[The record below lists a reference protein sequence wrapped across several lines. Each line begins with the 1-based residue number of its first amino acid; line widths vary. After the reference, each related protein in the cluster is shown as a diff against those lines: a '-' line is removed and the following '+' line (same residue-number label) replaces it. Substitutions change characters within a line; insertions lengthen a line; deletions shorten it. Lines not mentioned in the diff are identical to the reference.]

1 MRARSD
7 TIAAIATPR
16 GRGGIGVVRVAGR
29 DLATLIE
36 GVVGRVPPPRVAT
49 LATFRDAA
57 GRPLDQGL
65 ALHFP
70 APNSYTGD
78 DVLELHGHGGR
89 AVQDAL
95 LARCLELGA
104 RVADPGEFTERAFL
118 NGRIDLA
125 QAEGVADLIDAATT
139 TAARAA
145 ARSLTG
151 EFSTA
156 IGAIRDALV
165 ELRTYVEATLDFP
178 EDDVDFVRAYDAR
191 GRVDALRAR
200 LAAILARA
208 RAGARLRE
216 GLAIV
221 LVGRPNV
228 GKSSLLNRLV
238 REDAAIVTEL
248 PGTTRDTVQRQVEIA
263 GIPISV
269 VDTAGLRDTDDVVE
283 KVGIARTWE
292 AVGSADLALVLVD
305 ARDGDGSGNGDGSGA
320 GLAESVGVVAGE
332 RTGAGE
338 RERSSARGA
347 AHALAAGDAA
357 IVARLDP
364 SLPRLIVHNKAD
376 LAGLAASV
384 ERRDGLA
391 HVTLSALT
399 GEGLDLLEREVLAI
413 AGASVAG
420 EDAFLA
426 RERHLA
432 ALREAAAALEAAA
445 RHLDG
450 ATPPLE
456 LFAEELR
463 RAHDALATITGAFTA
478 DDLIGAIF
486 SRFCIGK

>member
-1 MRARSD
+1 MRARTD

-29 DLATLIE
+29 DIAALIE

-151 EFSTA
+151 EFSSA
-156 IGAIRDALV
+156 IAGLRDALV

-178 EDDVDFVRAYDAR
+178 EDDVDFVRAHDAR
-191 GRVDALRAR
+191 GRVDELRAR
-200 LAAILARA
+200 LDAILARA

-216 GLAIV
+216 GLSIV

-238 REDAAIVTEL
+238 REDAAIVTAQ
-248 PGTTRDTVQRQVEIA
+248 PGTTRDTVERQVEIA
-263 GIPISV
+263 GIPIGV

-283 KVGIARTWE
+283 KVGIARTWD
-292 AVGSADLALVLVD
+292 AVARADLALVLVD
-305 ARDGDGSGNGDGSGA
+305 ARDRDG
-320 GLAESVGVVAGE
+320 E
-332 RTGAGE
+332 GE
-338 RERSSARGA
+338 RERAFTDAGSQRRG
-347 AHALAAGDAA
+347 ALAAGDAA

-364 SLPRLIVHNKAD
+364 ALPRLVVHNKAD

-384 ERRDGLA
+384 ERRDGIA

-413 AGASVAG
+413 AGAGVAG

-432 ALREAAAALEAAA
+432 ALREAAQGLEAAA
-445 RHLDG
+445 RHLD
-450 ATPPLE
+450 AEPPPLE

-463 RAHDALATITGAFTA
+463 RAHDALATVTGAFTP

-486 SRFCIGK
+486 ARFCIGK

>member
-1 MRARSD
+1 MRARND

-29 DLATLIE
+29 DLSALIE
-36 GVVGRVPPPRVAT
+36 GIVGRVPPPRVAT

-70 APNSYTGD
+70 APHSYTGD

-118 NGRIDLA
+118 NGRVDLA

-151 EFSTA
+151 EFSAA
-156 IGAIRDALV
+156 IADIRDVLV
-165 ELRTYVEATLDFP
+165 ELRAYVEATLDFP
-178 EDDVDFVRAYDAR
+178 EDDVDFVRAHDAR
-191 GRVDALRAR
+191 GRLAALRER

-216 GLAIV
+216 GLSVV

-238 REDAAIVTEL
+238 RENAAIVTEL
-248 PGTTRDTVQRQVEIA
+248 PGTTRDTVERQVEIA
-263 GIPISV
+263 GIPIGI

-283 KVGIARTWE
+283 KAGIARTWE
-292 AVGSADLALVLVD
+292 AVAAADLALVLVD
-305 ARDGDGSGNGDGSGA
+305 ARDGDG
-320 GLAESVGVVAGE
+320 VGEDERNGE
-332 RTGAGE
+332 RRDAEPQRVRHDAQERGGTLGAN
-338 RERSSARGA
+338 
-347 AHALAAGDAA
+347 DAA

-364 SLPRLIVHNKAD
+364 SLPRLVVRNKAD

-384 ERRDGLA
+384 ERRGGVA

-413 AGASVAG
+413 AGAGVAG
-420 EDAFLA
+420 EDTFLA

-432 ALREAAAALEAAA
+432 ALREAAQGLDAAA
-445 RHLDG
+445 RHLD
-450 ATPPLE
+450 TVPPPLE

-463 RAHDALATITGAFTA
+463 RAHDALATITGAFTP

>member
-1 MRARSD
+1 MRARND

-16 GRGGIGVVRVAGR
+16 GRGGIGVVRVAGQ
-29 DLATLIE
+29 DLAALIE
-36 GVVGRVPPPRVAT
+36 GVVGRMPAPRVAT

-70 APNSYTGD
+70 APHSYTGD

-89 AVQDAL
+89 AVQEAV

-151 EFSTA
+151 EFSA
-156 IGAIRDALV
+156 AVEAIRDALV
-165 ELRTYVEATLDFP
+165 ELRAYVEATLDFP
-178 EDDVDFVRAYDAR
+178 EDDVDFVRAHDAR
-191 GRVDALRAR
+191 GRLEALRGA
-200 LAAILARA
+200 LDAILARA

-216 GLAIV
+216 GLVIV

-238 REDAAIVTEL
+238 REDAAIVSDV
-248 PGTTRDTVQRQVEIA
+248 PGTTRDTVERRIEIA
-263 GIPISV
+263 GIPVSV
-269 VDTAGLRDTDDVVE
+269 VDTAGLRDSDDAVE
-283 KVGIARTWE
+283 KIGIARTWD
-292 AVGSADLALVLVD
+292 ALASADLALVLVD
-305 ARDGDGSGNGDGSGA
+305 AREGEGA
-320 GLAESVGVVAGE
+320 ADDAPAADDARPGVAAGE
-332 RTGAGE
+332 RDA
-338 RERSSARGA
+338 A
-347 AHALAAGDAA
+347 AHASWALPPGDAA

-364 SLPRLIVHNKAD
+364 ALPRLVVRNKAD
-376 LAGLAASV
+376 LAGVPASTG
-384 ERRDGLA
+384 RREGVA

-399 GEGLDLLEREVLAI
+399 GEGMDLLEQAVLAT
-413 AGASVAG
+413 AGAAIPD

-426 RERHLA
+426 RERHLE
-432 ALREAAAALEAAA
+432 ALREAARGLDAAA
-445 RHLDG
+445 RHLDS
-450 ATPPLE
+450 TPPPLE

-463 RAHDALATITGAFTA
+463 RAHDALATITGAFTP

-486 SRFCIGK
+486 ARFCIGK

>member
-16 GRGGIGVVRVAGR
+16 GRGGIGIVRVAGR
-29 DLATLIE
+29 DLAALIE
-36 GVVGRVPPPRVAT
+36 GVVGRVPAPRVAT
-49 LATFRDAA
+49 LTTFHDAA
-57 GRPLDQGL
+57 GHPLDQGI

-70 APNSYTGD
+70 APHSYTGD

-89 AVQDAL
+89 AVLDAL

-104 RVADPGEFTERAFL
+104 RLADPGEFTERAFL

-151 EFSTA
+151 EFSASVTVV
-156 IGAIRDALV
+156 RDALI
-165 ELRTYVEATLDFP
+165 ELRAYVEATLDFP
-178 EDDVDFVRAYDAR
+178 EDDVDFVRAHDAR
-191 GRVDALRAR
+191 GRLAALRAR
-200 LAAILARA
+200 LDAILARA

-238 REDAAIVTEL
+238 REDAAIVTEV
-248 PGTTRDTVQRQVEIA
+248 PGTTRDTVERQVEIA

-269 VDTAGLRDTDDVVE
+269 VDTAGLRDSDDVVE
-283 KVGIARTWE
+283 KIGIARTWD
-292 AVGSADLALVLVD
+292 AVASADLALVLVD
-305 ARDGDGSGNGDGSGA
+305 AR
-320 GLAESVGVVAGE
+320 E
-332 RTGAGE
+332 
-338 RERSSARGA
+338 A
-347 AHALAAGDAA
+347 ADALAAGDAA
-357 IVARLDP
+357 IVAGLDP
-364 SLPRLIVHNKAD
+364 ALPRLVVHNKAD
-376 LAGLAASV
+376 LARLPAGAT
-384 ERRDGLA
+384 RRDGIA

-399 GEGLDLLEREVLAI
+399 GEGIDLLEREVLAI
-413 AGASVAG
+413 AGASVAA

-426 RERHLA
+426 RERHLE
-432 ALREAAAALEAAA
+432 ALREAASGLDAAA
-445 RHLDG
+445 RHLD
-450 ATPPLE
+450 TKPPPLE
-456 LFAEELR
+456 LFAEELW
-463 RAHDALATITGAFTA
+463 RAHDALSTITGAFTP

-486 SRFCIGK
+486 ARFCIGK